1 MGAIVKNGI
10 VYGGS
15 ISQEQ
20 ANWTESD
27 VTSPAYIQN
36 KPTLGTAS
44 AKDSTT
50 TISDGGTDLPT
61 SGAVY
66 TALQNVH
73 IDVDTTLDTTSNNP
87 IANSAVATAL
97 NGKVDAVNGKGLS
110 TNDYTDAEQTKLSGI
125 ATGAEVNVQANWTES
140 DTDSD
145 AYIQNKPT
153 LGTAASKDSTTS
165 ITQNSNDLITSGA
178 VYTGLSGKVDTVS
191 GKGLSTNDYTTEE
204 KNKLSGIAT
213 GAEVNVQAN
222 WNETSSSSDA
232 YIQNKPTKV
241 SDFTNDS
248 GFITNTV
255 NNLTNYYTT
264 SNTYTKTEVDN
275 LISAAKNGRFV
286 VVATLPTTDIQTNV
300 IYLLPKTVAQTDNVY
315 DEYINTDGTSAG
327 WEKIGD
333 TQIDL
338 SNYIQGSGTS
348 GYIAKF
354 DGTRSVTNGPAFG
367 SATNTY
373 LRNDGTWQT
382 PPNDNTTYSLAAGSG
397 DDANK
402 IVLTPSSGSAQKV
415 TVPYASNAGTVNGK
429 TVAENVPSGAKFT
442 DTTYTGSNGVSLS
455 GTTFSNSGVRFIA
468 EGATNGTINVNTNG
482 STADVAVHGLGSLAY
497 KSSVSKSDVGLGN
510 VANIDQ
516 SKAISSITRSGTTF
530 TATALDGSTTS
541 FTQQD
546 NNTTY
551 SDATTTTSGLM
562 SASDKVKL
570 NGIATGA
577 EVNQNAFSRITV
589 GSTNIDADTKS
600 DALTLVAG
608 TNVTLTPDATNDK
621 VTIAAT
627 DTTYTGANGVS
638 LSGTTFSNSG
648 VRSIATG
655 TSDGTINV
663 NTNGSTAN
671 VAVKGL
677 GAMAYKASVSKTDVG
692 LGNVANYDQS
702 KAITSITRSGTTF
715 TATALDGSTTSFTQQ
730 DNNTWTAMVGATSAA
745 NGSVG
750 YVNAVPPKDGYN
762 TKYLRADGTWTVPP
776 DNNTT
781 YTGAN
786 GVSLSGTTFSNSGV
800 RSIATGTSDG
810 TINVNTNG
818 STANVAVKGLGAM
831 AYKAS
836 VSKSDV
842 GLGNVANYD
851 QSKAIKTITRNGT
864 TFTATAIDGSTTSFT
879 QQDNN
884 TTYSNA
890 TTAAAGLMSASD
902 KVKLNGISTGANK
915 ITKTRYT
922 ISSSSWSSTKTS
934 GYYTYSVT
942 LNPTLNTSYAPTIY
956 LTGSGDNTFYTTTE
970 KEQYALLDQCNL
982 TASNTLVLYA
992 ETKPTG
998 TFYIYIEGQLNS

>member
-1 MGAIVKNGI
+1 MADSNTTIKLIDLDNLSTYHSLMDAKKEEHSIILTQAQYNALTPEEKMNGKTYYISDAGSSGNNMGTIIKNGI

-15 ISQEQ
+15 VAQ
-20 ANWTESD
+20 AQSNWTESD
-27 VTSPAYIQN
+27 PTSAAYIQN

-61 SGAVY
+61 SGAIY

-125 ATGAEVNVQANWTES
+125 ETGAEVNVQANWTES
-140 DTDSD
+140 DTD
-145 AYIQNKPT
+145 
-153 LGTAASKDSTTS
+153 
-165 ITQNSNDLITSGA
+165 
-178 VYTGLSGKVDTVS
+178 
-191 GKGLSTNDYTTEE
+191 
-204 KNKLSGIAT
+204 
-213 GAEVNVQAN
+213 
-222 WNETSSSSDA
+222 SDA

-264 SNTYTKTEVDN
+264 SNTYTKTEVDT
-275 LISAAKNGRFV
+275 LIAAAKNGRFV

-300 IYLLPKTVAQTDNVY
+300 IYLLPKTVAQTDNIY

-442 DTTYTGSNGVSLS
+442 DTTYTGNNGVSLS
-455 GTTFSNSGVRFIA
+455 GTTFSNSGVRSIA
-468 EGATNGTINVNTNG
+468 EGTTNGTVNVNTNG

-570 NGIATGA
+570 NGVATGA
-577 EVNQNAFSRITV
+577 EVNQNAFSRITI
-589 GSTNIDADTKS
+589 GSTNIDADAKS

-702 KAITSITRSGTTF
+702 KAIKSITRSGTTF
-715 TATALDGSTTSFTQQ
+715 TATALDGSTS
-730 DNNTWTAMVGATSAA
+730 
-745 NGSVG
+745 
-750 YVNAVPPKDGYN
+750 
-762 TKYLRADGTWTVPP
+762 
-776 DNNTT
+776 
-781 YTGAN
+781 
-786 GVSLSGTTFSNSGV
+786 
-800 RSIATGTSDG
+800 
-810 TINVNTNG
+810 
-818 STANVAVKGLGAM
+818 
-831 AYKAS
+831 
-836 VSKSDV
+836 
-842 GLGNVANYD
+842 
-851 QSKAIKTITRNGT
+851 
-864 TFTATAIDGSTTSFT
+864 SFT

-890 TTAAAGLMSASD
+890 TTSAAGLMSSSD
-902 KVKLNGISTGANK
+902 KVKLNGISTEANK
-915 ITKTRYT
+915 KHKKLYT
-922 ISSSSWSSTKTS
+922 LNANTWQASQSEHGVYTYRLIISDPYFDINEPINMYFADGHDLYDDPFYDNAKYKVYKNIYN
-934 GYYTYSVT
+934 GYYGGSSVQDYPEQLT
-942 LNPTLNTSYAPTIY
+942 LYYYNPITQAAPSTSI
-956 LTGSGDNTFYTTTE
+956 N
-970 KEQYALLDQCNL
+970 
-982 TASNTLVLYA
+982 
-992 ETKPTG
+992 
-998 TFYIYIEGQLNS
+998 IYIEGIVYDY